1 MGHATA
7 VEAYARLQERL
18 DRLPT
23 GAPDAPAFREILQRL
38 FTPEEAGIATAIP
51 SICSLADLARKLGR
65 DEQDLGV
72 LISGMARRGLVV
84 DLEHRG
90 HRWIRLSPVVIG
102 LFEFTMMR
110 VADDADVRPMAELFR
125 RYGGEVPDH
134 GLAHAIWQGSVQ
146 IGRSLV
152 REEALP
158 AESSSEVLD
167 WERAT
172 WIVAN
177 ARTVAVG
184 MCSCRREARLLGGGC
199 DAPLRACLSFGPDA
213 DALARAGL
221 VETITNDEA
230 LGILAKAKAAG
241 LVQIADNVQGGVG
254 YMCNCCGCCCGM
266 LGAVRDVGIANAVVP
281 SNFVAATDLARCRGC
296 KLCFRACPVSAITM
310 VDNDGKGPRVYWSI
324 VDPDACIGCGVCFPV
339 CRWGGRTMEPRPQRA
354 FTPTNRLE
362 REAVMALERGKLGD
376 FLADTQEGLG
386 PRAVSA
392 ALRVLA
398 RWDPAEAR
406 RAVEPLG
413 SVYFDEFLAYMAA
426 PGEAATIGSA
436 TSGH

>member
-7 VEAYARLQERL
+7 SALDAYARLQERL

-23 GAPDAPAFREILQRL
+23 GAPDSPAFQEILRRL
-38 FTPEEAGIATAIP
+38 FMPEEAEIATAIP
-51 SICSLADLARKLGR
+51 NICSLANLANKLGR
-65 DEQDLGV
+65 DEQELGAV
-72 LISGMARRGLVV
+72 ISGMARRGLVV

-90 HRWIRLSPVVIG
+90 HRWVRLSPVVIG

-110 VADDADVRPMAELFR
+110 VADDADVRPLAALFQ
-125 RYGGEVPDH
+125 RYGSEVPDH
-134 GLAHAIWQGSVQ
+134 ALAHAIWQGSVQ

-158 AESSSEVLD
+158 AEACAEVLD

-172 WIVAN
+172 RIVAS
-177 ARTVAVG
+177 AGTVAVG
-184 MCSCRREARLLGGGC
+184 TCSCRREARLLGGGC
-199 DAPLRACLSFGPDA
+199 DAPLRTCLTFGADA

-230 LGILAKAKAAG
+230 LGILAQAKAAG

-266 LGAVRDVGIANAVVP
+266 LGAVRDAGIVDAVVP
-281 SNFVAATDLARCRGC
+281 SNFVAATDFDRCRGC
-296 KLCFRACPVSAITM
+296 TLCFCACPVDAITM
-310 VDNDGKGPRVYWSI
+310 VDTNGKDPRIYWSI
-324 VDPDACIGCGVCFPV
+324 VDPDRCIGCGVCFPV
-339 CRWGGRTMEPRPQRA
+339 CRWGGRAMAPRPQRA
-354 FTPTNRLE
+354 FTPANRLE

-376 FLADTQEGLG
+376 FLADAMEGLG

-392 ALRVLA
+392 TLRVLA
-398 RWDPAEAR
+398 QRDPTEAR
-406 RAVEPLG
+406 RAIEPLG
-413 SVYFDEFLAYMAA
+413 SVYLDEFLTYTARA
-426 PGEAATIGSA
+426 G
-436 TSGH
+436 